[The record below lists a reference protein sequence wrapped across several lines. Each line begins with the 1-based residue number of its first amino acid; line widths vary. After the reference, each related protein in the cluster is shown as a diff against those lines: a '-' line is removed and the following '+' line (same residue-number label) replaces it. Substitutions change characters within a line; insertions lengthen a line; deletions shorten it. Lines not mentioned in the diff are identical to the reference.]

1 MANDNNWGGARP
13 GAGRKKKNPDGSFEH
28 TAFTAEQLKELTDSP
43 YVAYVSSK
51 SVSYTKAFKNA
62 AWQRY
67 CDGVDPIQI
76 FADAGLSPEALGRPR
91 ILGFFKTLRQVKGR
105 GLEFTEGNDP
115 YPNDN
120 EDVPPLPTPPR
131 RANNGHP
138 PLMSDSDI
146 SHLATQVAYMS
157 QELEFLKKI
166 ILAEKKGK

>member
-43 YVAYVSSK
+43 CVAYVSSK
-51 SVSYTKAFKNA
+51 SVSYTKVFKNA

-67 CDGVDPIQI
+67 CDDVDPIQI
-76 FADAGLSPEALGRPR
+76 FADVGLNPETLGRPR

-105 GLEFTEGNDP
+105 GLEFVEGNDP

-120 EDVPPLPTPPR
+120 EDVPPYRCT
-131 RANNGHP
+131 
-138 PLMSDSDI
+138 DSLRPGMPV
-146 SHLATQVAYMS
+146 HELQVRYNT
-157 QELEFLKKI
+157 ELLQSSSVHVTE
-166 ILAEKKGK
+166 G